1 MVLRH
6 SDLINKLTSEP
17 EENLDA
23 TLHFKD
29 GGSYYTYNNTN
40 YMKKNGKWYK
50 SVNNTYVPLTKGNV
64 EKRSE
69 VLNKHAKPVAV
80 NKNIGFNFANPGHP
94 YGTFKATNLEDKI
107 DQLLGSPMQKA
118 WNISSNNLDPG
129 EDPLDNVRH
138 SMAGYYTARS
148 LGSLPGVPAA
158 NALGLAHEM
167 GTLFK
172 DPREWKY
179 KLQEAGEDMFNNFV
193 GTLLSPLPEKQ
204 AYSVVRTLSDN
215 NLLPDGLALPHGV
228 NAYVKQN
235 GGFLAPNIP
244 THYNFEGTP
253 IYRDTTSLPFKDG
266 GKREKRK
273 NNTSSD
279 NEHWKNV
286 ITGKELQGIRARN
299 LEDFELKKYIDTL
312 PNILY
317 SQNDFNKHISTDEA
331 IKRAHTAGNREEE
344 DYLRSLKEQGIEKI
358 QSFGE
363 VTVSANKDV
372 EKNRLKLLD
381 EWRILN
387 NTIKKYH
394 KEKGLPDWQGAYAG
408 TDMKK
413 LQANIKD
420 LRQRYEQEKDYYK
433 EVSKTL
439 DLLKKEMPEKYGD
452 VKLKNFLT
460 ADTYTD
466 INRDLTSIDKK
477 YALGK
482 GENVTAKELD
492 KALGIKLN
500 SAKSFREGIG
510 RQFDPLG
517 YTMSKE
523 DWQQWKNQHPLGDHN
538 LFYDAQGFSEDT
550 NKLIMG
556 LLAGAAGGA
565 AVQGQVGS
573 NMLKG
578 LNWIGEAG
586 VGPVTVNN
594 ILSGLSAYHLG
605 HSVPEF
611 VKNPTLRNLGSM
623 SIDVLG
629 ASPVGLGVYKNIP
642 KIQDT
647 SKALRM
653 WGRDKFN
660 PAINRKI
667 NFWDAFKYD
676 DYINIGDPSKL
687 AGYREAL
694 ITRPQAT
701 TGRWYSLLSKDPT
714 KAEETLKYLLPA
726 SELGQGRHGV
736 DVVSDVNRYLA
747 RRGQLSAEGQATG
760 QLSRVGTGAIEK
772 ELSLIHPN
780 YQSYSKR
787 KFNAAIEELITKR
800 KKLEDI
806 PITNRTEQQILELNR
821 LDKAIKESSL
831 LEGKMR
837 SIPRSNEIEELLPGF
852 QKKHN
857 LTDSQINLVRDFS
870 KEHSSY
876 FTHPEYTANTPTAS
890 ALRKAMRDP
899 TFVSESEYLR
909 GIPKD
914 LVEITPSNW
923 SSVKNIITNPSKQGT
938 REFILEHPE
947 LAASYKYL
955 NVANELRPF
964 VKAIHEAEIVKATTD
979 VLEEPEQ
986 TKHSSGGHLNFK
998 KNKIYKTS
1006 ELY

>member
-1 MVLRH
+1 MILRN

-17 EENLDA
+17 EENLNAMLFRKKLADNTPLRYRNTESINLNLDKGQSIGPDFYKYGNLETGDGNIVGILGGGIPSKGLEASLLGVVPTQKNPYFGGFYNLGIQKQFPNSSLGVNLGMA
-23 TLHFKD
+23 TSKESGNTFEPSVTYKRNFKE
-29 GGSYYTYNNTN
+29 GGS
-40 YMKKNGKWYK
+40 
-50 SVNNTYVPLTKGNV
+50 
-64 EKRSE
+64 
-69 VLNKHAKPVAV
+69 
-80 NKNIGFNFANPGHP
+80 
-94 YGTFKATNLEDKI
+94 
-107 DQLLGSPMQKA
+107 
-118 WNISSNNLDPG
+118 
-129 EDPLDNVRH
+129 
-138 SMAGYYTARS
+138 
-148 LGSLPGVPAA
+148 
-158 NALGLAHEM
+158 
-167 GTLFK
+167 
-172 DPREWKY
+172 
-179 KLQEAGEDMFNNFV
+179 
-193 GTLLSPLPEKQ
+193 
-204 AYSVVRTLSDN
+204 
-215 NLLPDGLALPHGV
+215 
-228 NAYVKQN
+228 
-235 GGFLAPNIP
+235 LAPNIP
-244 THYNFEGTP
+244 TYYNFEGTP
-253 IYRDTTSLPFKDG
+253 IYRDTTSLPFENG
-266 GKREKRK
+266 GKRKKRK
-273 NNTSSD
+273 NNNSSD
-279 NEHWKNV
+279 NEHWGNV
-286 ITGKELQGIRARN
+286 ITGKELQRIQNRD
-299 LEDFELKKYIDTL
+299 LEDFELKQYIASL
-312 PNILY
+312 PNIPY
-317 SQNDFNKHISTDEA
+317 SQNDFNTHISTDEA

-358 QSFGE
+358 QSLGE

-372 EKNRLKLLD
+372 EKDRLKLID
-381 EWRILN
+381 EWRVLN

-394 KEKGLPDWQGAYAG
+394 REKGLPDWQGAYAG

-439 DLLKKEMPEKYGD
+439 DLLKKEMPEKYKD

-460 ADTYTD
+460 ADTYSD
-466 INRDLTSIDKK
+466 INKDLISIDKK
-477 YALGK
+477 YALGE

-556 LLAGAAGGA
+556 LLAGAGGT

-594 ILSGLSAYHLG
+594 ILSGLSAYHLK

-611 VKNPTLRNLGSM
+611 LKNPTLRNLGSM
-623 SIDVLG
+623 SIDALG
-629 ASPVGLGVYKNIP
+629 ASPVGLGIYKNIP

-653 WGRDKFN
+653 WSRDAFN
-660 PAINRKI
+660 PAINKKI

-701 TGRWYSLLSKDPT
+701 TGRWYSLLSKDPI

-772 ELSLIHPN
+772 ELSLVHPN

-787 KFNAAIEELITKR
+787 KFNAAIEKLITNR

-876 FTHPEYTANTPTAS
+876 FTHPEYTANTPAAS

-964 VKAIHEAEIVKATTD
+964 VKAIHEAEIVKATTG
-979 VLEEPEQ
+979 VLEKPEQ
-986 TKHSSGGHLNFK
+986 TKHSSGGHLDFK